1 MTISRNGIH
10 AVATAG
16 AVALLATVA
25 VAHAQQQSDEKAV
38 AARQGLMKLISWEA
52 GPLFAMAKGDMPYDA
67 ALAAENAADLQAL
80 AQYAGHKLF
89 LSGTSTDEL
98 GDKTRALPAIWQDQD
113 KFEKG
118 FQDLGEQTAIVVAEA
133 GKGQEQLRTAVGDL
147 GKVCGNCHESFRQK
161 D

>member
-1 MTISRNGIH
+1 MTISRKVFH

-25 VAHAQQQSDEKAV
+25 VAQSQEEKAT

-89 LSGTSTDEL
+89 LAGTSIDEL

-118 FQDLGEQTAIVVAEA
+118 FQDLSEQTAIVVAEA
-133 GKGQEQLRTAVGDL
+133 GKGQEQLKTAVGDL

-161 D
+161 N